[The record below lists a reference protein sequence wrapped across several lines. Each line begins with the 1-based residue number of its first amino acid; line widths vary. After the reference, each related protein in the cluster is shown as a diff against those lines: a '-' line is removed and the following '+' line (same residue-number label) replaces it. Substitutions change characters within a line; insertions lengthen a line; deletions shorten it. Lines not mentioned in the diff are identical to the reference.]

1 MTIKLSILYGWNSEL
16 SVLFNITVLLSS
28 MRRVTVTVAFV
39 NEIHVTCQWCHCDIS
54 FCGKKL
60 YPFLSK
66 KVTLWWVP
74 PHMQTFHWWLFTEWK
89 RNLATWSQKIKFCV
103 NRLLCCLQQ
112 KVFLTASK
120 ALCFRWAFCISY
132 TIYFCATVPFD
143 LPGWTSVLSTMQDTW
158 IVYLVKVYLFLGCKS
173 FVERSSLHVWEL
185 QTSAHHWKCFALQ
198 WNALW

>member
-1 MTIKLSILYGWNSEL
+1 MPVMPLWYQFLWEKNHT
-16 SVLFNITVLLSS
+16 LF
-28 MRRVTVTVAFV
+28 
-39 NEIHVTCQWCHCDIS
+39 CQGKSHCDE
-54 FCGKKL
+54 
-60 YPFLSK
+60 
-66 KVTLWWVP
+66 
-74 PHMQTFHWWLFTEWK
+74 FHWWLFTEWK

-158 IVYLVKVYLFLGCKS
+158 IVYLVKVYLFLGGKS